1 LTEEIEAAEAVDHL
15 EDHDLAA
22 DVHLAEV
29 HETLVIEEIERCIMP
44 YVVTAEKTAK
54 CHSSQQEVSLFCVA
68 IVLQKTVTQSHD
80 DLVIVEIAHQD
91 MILHHEKVEAHR
103 LTTSN

>member
-1 LTEEIEAAEAVDHL
+1 MNSMGNFD
-15 EDHDLAA
+15 
-22 DVHLAEV
+22 
-29 HETLVIEEIERCIMP
+29 RGNRGGGGGR
-44 YVVTAEKTAK
+44 
-54 CHSSQQEVSLFCVA
+54 SFGGSRSGGGRVA